1 MTSMVRF
8 FGDITASTGGQGN
21 RRKSLRRGSE
31 IGERLEHTIHLTS
44 NSSAASAFD
53 AGVAEATGAHL

>member
-1 MTSMVRF
+1 MVRF
-8 FGDITASTGGQGN
+8 FGDITSSTAAQQI

-44 NSSAASAFD
+44 NSSAASALET
-53 AGVAEATGAHL
+53 GVEGGRLHL